1 MANCVRRRTGF
12 AKFSQAPDT
21 PAHSEQVHNPGANP
35 DRTNCG
41 LEVGR
46 EALVNEN
53 ANHWKSMTWKSGG
66 RRVDSIRVVALG
78 ASKRVVPGAFCGFE
92 FVFAR

>member
-1 MANCVRRRTGF
+1 MPTRHRFASAVGVHDRRRIRQLANCVRRRTGF
-12 AKFSQAPDT
+12 AKFSQAPVT

-53 ANHWKSMTWKSGG
+53 AEMG
-66 RRVDSIRVVALG
+66 RGDGRER
-78 ASKRVVPGAFCGFE
+78 
-92 FVFAR
+92 